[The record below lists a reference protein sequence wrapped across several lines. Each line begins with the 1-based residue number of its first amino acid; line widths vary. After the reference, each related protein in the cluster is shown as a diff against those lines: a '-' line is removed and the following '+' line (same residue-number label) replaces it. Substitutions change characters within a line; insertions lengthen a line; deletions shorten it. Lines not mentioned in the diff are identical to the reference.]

1 MKVTS
6 KYTEGFGERMR
17 DLRRKDKLKQ
27 DELAKKLNVTRQSIS
42 GYETERIFPSIK
54 VVEKMCGLY
63 NVSPWWLL
71 YGIGYPITENRD
83 IAPKGGIEY
92 QPEGEQGLTPTQMA
106 LIEFIKED
114 KDAAQ
119 QLAKQLWEKALKI

>member
-1 MKVTS
+1 MKPTS
-6 KYTEGFGERMR
+6 KYTEGLGERMR
-17 DLRRKDKLKQ
+17 YLRRKDKLKQ
-27 DELAKKLNVTRQSIS
+27 DELAEKLNVTRQSIS
-42 GYETERIFPSIK
+42 GYETERLFPSIK

-63 NVSPWWLL
+63 NVNPWWLL
-71 YGIGYPITENRD
+71 YGIGDTSSESE
-83 IAPKGGIEY
+83 GIVPQE
-92 QPEGEQGLTPTQMA
+92 GLTPTQMA

>member
-1 MKVTS
+1 MKPTS

-17 DLRRKDKLKQ
+17 YLRQKDKLKQ
-27 DELAKKLNVTRQSIS
+27 DELAEKLNVTRQSIS
-42 GYETERIFPSIK
+42 GYETERLFPSIK
-54 VVEKMCGLY
+54 FVEKMCGLY

-71 YGIGYPITENRD
+71 YGVGYPITED

-92 QPEGEQGLTPTQMA
+92 PPEREQGLTPTQMA

-119 QLAKQLWEKALKI
+119 QLAKQLWERALKI

>member
-1 MKVTS
+1 MKGIVFVKPTS

-17 DLRRKDKLKQ
+17 YLRRKDKLKQ
-27 DELAKKLNVTRQSIS
+27 NELAEKLNVTRQSIS
-42 GYETERIFPSIK
+42 GYETERLFPSLK

-63 NVSPWWLL
+63 NVNPWWLL
-71 YGIGYPITENRD
+71 YGIGDTSSES
-83 IAPKGGIEY
+83 KGIFPQE
-92 QPEGEQGLTPTQMA
+92 GLTPTQMA